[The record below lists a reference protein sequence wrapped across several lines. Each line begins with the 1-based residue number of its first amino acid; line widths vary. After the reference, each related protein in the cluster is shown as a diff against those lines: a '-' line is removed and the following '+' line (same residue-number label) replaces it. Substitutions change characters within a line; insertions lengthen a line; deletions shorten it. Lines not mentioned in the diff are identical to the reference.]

1 MQSAEFNNAWLEHPM
16 QFTQYSDPYSVS
28 KSNELIFTPIESR
41 ETVIIRSGDYRFVI
55 PLWVLKPI
63 EYFYENL
70 ILCGRTDYASGE

>member
-1 MQSAEFNNAWLEHPM
+1 M

-28 KSNELIFTPIESR
+28 KSSELIFTPIESR
-41 ETVIIRSGDYRFVI
+41 ETVIVRSGDYRFVI

-70 ILCGRTDYASGE
+70 ILCGRTEYASGE